1 MLKDSGQD
9 ESWSGTLKCSNEH
22 ITIIIIINHLLVYLK
37 VLSKHESPAEIS
49 TKQQNNDV
57 KETTR
62 MNE

>member
-9 ESWSGTLKCSNEH
+9 ESWSGTLKCSNER
-22 ITIIIIINHLLVYLK
+22 ITIIINHLLVYLK
-37 VLSKHESPAEIS
+37 ALSKHESPAEIS